1 MCHHFNGYSQSGMEG
16 VIKMETGFPRLVNAD
31 RLSAFQKRVVR
42 NDGLIET
49 GTDGI
54 MCLPCNSLRFS
65 CLQGNTFVHL
75 DCPALVIVQPTQCG
89 VRRLVAAFRAMRRQ
103 VAALH
108 KLTHRA
114 ER

>member
-31 RLSAFQKRVVR
+31 KTVGVPKKGGW
-42 NDGLIET
+42 NNGLIAPRAE
-49 GTDGI
+49 GI

-65 CLQGNTFVHL
+65 CLQGNTVAHL